1 MTRRH
6 TAVIAVVIVVVAL
19 GARTRLGRREW
30 RALVATAGRVLSG
43 EGSVVVV
50 LGDSNSCG
58 WDQGCEHAAYFWP
71 QRRLLP
77 GGWRMENASLPG
89 MGASENYVCSNNNRH
104 RCSTH
109 AECGADDTC
118 IAATLGDGLPASGA
132 WRLDHIIAKYA
143 LEQRHTCVLASLG
156 AAPQLVLALG
166 TNDVVRYP
174 GAIVGQRVL
183 TLYDHARAG
192 LPCFQIYLATLPPRG
207 RDDPAPIQQANAT
220 IRSGMESRGAVRR
233 IVPFDQQT
241 TDDLGPDGVHM
252 APAGQEHRAQL
263 AFAALGW

>member
-1 MTRRH
+1 LSPRH
-6 TAVIAVVIVVVAL
+6 VVIVALVILVVAL
-19 GARTRLGRREW
+19 GATTRLGREW
-30 RALVATAGRVLSG
+30 RALVATAARVLTG

-58 WDQGCEHAAYFWP
+58 WNEGCAHDAYYWP
-71 QRRLLP
+71 DRRVLP

-89 MGASENYVCSNNNRH
+89 MGASEHYVCANDNRH

-109 AECGADDTC
+109 AECGGDATC
-118 IAATLGDGLPASGA
+118 IAGTLGDGLSGSGA

-143 LEQRHTCVLASLG
+143 PERRHACVLAWLG

-166 TNDVVRYP
+166 TNDVVRYS

-183 TLYDHARAG
+183 TLYDHARAA
-192 LPCFQIYLATLPPRG
+192 LPCFQIYLAMLPPRG
-207 RDDPAPIQQANAT
+207 QDEPGTIQQANAT
-220 IRSGMESRGAVRR
+220 IRSGMEARGAVSR

-252 APAGQEHRAQL
+252 AAAGQEHRAQL